1 MNNKGLILAAIAAA
15 ILCWLASYAAIR
27 NTLNKLASEV
37 ASLKADIHALN
48 GCIPPLYGTRHVAIR
63 QSSIYAQAQQFQ
75 EDYVLIVGDSITEAL
90 YLPRIARYPVL
101 NGGMGGAGV
110 QVARELLDGFP
121 KGRRIKGIVIAIGVN
136 DGARASLRPDYFD
149 EWEKSYLSIVRQ
161 AKALAVKTVALNT
174 VIPVEQGKP
183 LGDQY
188 FDPDAI
194 ERLNDIIRKAAASD
208 HTLILIDNDAT
219 FRHLTSK
226 QQAYTLDGVHLNAI
240 GYASWKSN
248 LAAAFKH

>member
-1 MNNKGLILAAIAAA
+1 VIFDTKDLTKTLSVFRTSKKMSACFRQTTVNPMNIVSAGYMGKE
-15 ILCWLASYAAIR
+15 R
-27 NTLNKLASEV
+27 
-37 ASLKADIHALN
+37 ASLL
-48 GCIPPLYGTRHVAIR
+48 L
-63 QSSIYAQAQQFQ
+63 Q
-75 EDYVLIVGDSITEAL
+75 TEFEGKF
-90 YLPRIARYPVL
+90 PRIAGYPVL

-110 QVARELLDGFP
+110 HAARELLDGFP

-136 DGARASLRPDYFD
+136 DAARTSLRPDYFD

-161 AKALAVKTVALNT
+161 AKALAVKTLAVNT
-174 VIPVEQGKP
+174 VIPVEKGKP

-188 FDPDAI
+188 FDLEAI
-194 ERLNDIIRKAAASD
+194 ERLNDIIRKVAASD

-219 FRHLTSK
+219 FRFLTSK

-240 GYASWKSN
+240 GYASWKSG